1 MWAIFAFVGKQAVT
15 DIHVAGML
23 RELIMQERSTVAADP
38 LRTAET
44 AVLEQKDRKLPTLCI
59 RTI

>member
-15 DIHVAGML
+15 GIHVAEML
-23 RELIMQERSTVAADP
+23 WELIMQERSTVAADP
-38 LRTAET
+38 LSTAGT